1 MEGIG
6 LNAATRVFGYAKT
19 TILNWE
25 KKLSGLQETL
35 FLSKYRT
42 KNVGSREKEKNWVE
56 KD

>member
-6 LNAATRVFGYAKT
+6 LNAAARVFGYAKT

-35 FLSKYRT
+35 FLYALGRVINQQFQIQT
-42 KNVGSREKEKNWVE
+42 VT
-56 KD
+56 

>member
-6 LNAATRVFGYAKT
+6 LNAAARVFGYAKT

-35 FLSKYRT
+35 FRQF
-42 KNVGSREKEKNWVE
+42 KNEVHKLEP
-56 KD
+56 